1 MTFER
6 GIFAES
12 LHVANNRMAFVL
24 AAVIGQFAVQL
35 AQETTLSNVS
45 LTFASAVIWSML
57 ALTAHMETLNTG
69 DDDSQNRDIYRIFS
83 FAARSVCLV
92 VLAALPCLWLL
103 GMTIDSSDPSTAVGA
118 FMVAVVPAF
127 AASSV
132 LVFALLGTALPAF
145 VADAEESAVKAL
157 GRGLRQFAWLASRL
171 IAPAL
176 LAILASALL
185 VAPVVVFGDAGYLL
199 SGGFMP
205 SLTMTPFALF
215 ANVLLAWAVVLTSVI
230 LTRGFLRDGM
240 EKPSENFSEAV

>member
-12 LHVANNRMAFVL
+12 LHVANNRMAFIL

-45 LTFASAVIWSML
+45 LTFASAIVWSML
-57 ALTAHMETLNTG
+57 ALTAHMETLKTG
-69 DDDSQNRDIYRIFS
+69 ESDGQNRDIYRIFS
-83 FAARSVCLV
+83 FAVRSVCLV

-103 GMTIDSSDPSTAVGA
+103 GMTIETSDPETAIGA

-145 VADAEESAVKAL
+145 VANADESAVKAL

-176 LAILASALL
+176 LAILASILL

-199 SGGFMP
+199 SGGFVP
-205 SLTMTPFALF
+205 SLTMTPFALT

-230 LTRGFLRDGM
+230 LTRGYLRDSADAPADNLG
-240 EKPSENFSEAV
+240 ETV